1 VRRKAASAGLG
12 AEYER
17 QVLSQTEKR
26 ERRAV
31 AFRASRFVY
40 RLLSWLLSL
49 VLTFAIFLATF
60 AIADAFLS
68 GNLSVVLA
76 LVALLLCVWAWLV
89 PASDYQH
96 FVTRDEPAKSRGRLK
111 LDLRIVKR
119 AETGERER

>member
-1 VRRKAASAGLG
+1 MQSLGSASDFQLMGRKAAPAGLG

-17 QVLSQTEKR
+17 QVLSQTEER

-49 VLTFAIFLATF
+49 ALTFAIFLATF

-76 LVALLLCVWAWLV
+76 LVALLLCVWAWRRSWRRYRAPLVRLV
-89 PASDYQH
+89 P
-96 FVTRDEPAKSRGRLK
+96 
-111 LDLRIVKR
+111 
-119 AETGERER
+119 